1 MPTVLIG
8 GGSGLIGS
16 RLSQHLTDAGY
27 QVRHFS
33 RKPSGT
39 EPYPTF
45 AWDPAGGTW
54 DERAQ
59 HGVDYLVNLAGA
71 GIADGRWTAARKTL
85 IIESRT
91 QSTALLGACAERID
105 PPPKAF
111 VSASAIG
118 YYGDRGDTLL
128 TEEDDPGEG
137 FLAESVQAWEQAI
150 WAVREQTGMR
160 TAAIR
165 IGLVLSMQGGSLEQL
180 LLPVKLFSAPYFG
193 DGKQWMSWIHIDD
206 LCRLFIW
213 AMEQEGVSG
222 SYNGVAPRPVRQ
234 LDFMETLAKVWQR
247 PALRFPVP
255 SAFMRLGMGEMAEL
269 VLGSTRVSAQKV
281 VDAGFPFSFD
291 ELEPA
296 LADLKHSGH

>member
-33 RKPSGT
+33 RTPSGA

-54 DERAQ
+54 DEQALP
-59 HGVDYLVNLAGA
+59 GVDYLINLAGA
-71 GIADGRWTAARKTL
+71 GIADGRWTQARKKQ
-85 IIESRT
+85 IIDSRT
-91 QSTALLGACAERID
+91 QSTALMGACAEQMD
-105 PPPKAF
+105 PSPKAF

-128 TEEDDPGEG
+128 TEEDEAGEG
-137 FLAESVQAWEQAI
+137 FLPESVQAWEQAL
-150 WAVREQTGMR
+150 WAVRKQTGLR
-160 TAAIR
+160 IAAIR
-165 IGLVLSMQGGSLEQL
+165 IGLVLSVRGGSLEQL

-193 DGKQWMSWIHIDD
+193 DGRQWMSWIHIDD

-213 AMEQEGVSG
+213 AMEHEEVSG
-222 SYNGVAPRPVRQ
+222 PYNGVAPQPVRQ
-234 LDFMETLAKVWQR
+234 LDFMETLAKVWQH
-247 PALRFPVP
+247 PALRFPIP

-281 VDAGFPFSFD
+281 VDAGFTFSFD

-296 LADLKHSGH
+296 LANLKQTGH